1 MLTLVAFDNEASLLV
16 RANCCDV
23 GFDRLQVNPSEI
35 LSHKAKLH
43 HL

>member
-16 RANCCDV
+16 RANCYDV
-23 GFDRLQVNPSEI
+23 GFDRLQVDPSEVK
-35 LSHKAKLH
+35 SHKANLH